1 MKISTTRKEASFYI
15 ARVGSKA
22 GMPMW
27 ENYTANNAFSV
38 DSDNPER
45 DYQVALHLYRSGQLR
60 AYTVGTCQPSIRK
73 RDIIRLIENHIV
85 SNNILKKMAEIDKLI
100 RLKEDELAKLKE
112 LQMAIT
118 RYK

>member
-45 DYQVALHLYRSGQLR
+45 DYQVALHL
-60 AYTVGTCQPSIRK
+60 
-73 RDIIRLIENHIV
+73 
-85 SNNILKKMAEIDKLI
+85 
-100 RLKEDELAKLKE
+100 
-112 LQMAIT
+112 
-118 RYK
+118 